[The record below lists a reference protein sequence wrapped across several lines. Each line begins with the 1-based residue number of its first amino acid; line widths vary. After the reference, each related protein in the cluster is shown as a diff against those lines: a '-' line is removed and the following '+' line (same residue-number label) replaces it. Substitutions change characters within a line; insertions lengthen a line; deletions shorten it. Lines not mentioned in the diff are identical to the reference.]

1 MKRINILNEDTA
13 NKIAAGE
20 VVERPSSVVKE
31 LVENSIDANSKN
43 ILIEI
48 EEGGTSLIRIVD
60 DGDGIYKDDIS
71 KAFLPH
77 ATSKI
82 KESEDIYNIN
92 TLGFRGEALPSIASV
107 AKVNLKSKQEDE
119 KYGYEIEIEGGKFSE
134 VTECG
139 INKGTII
146 EVHDLFFNV
155 PARKKFLKSVS
166 KEGSLITD
174 IITRIALAN
183 PSISFKLYNNHKKVL
198 HTFGNGDLKDTIR
211 TVYGKNITDNIIYY
225 EDTSDLVTIYGYVGK
240 EDIARGSRNNQSIFV
255 NKRYIKNRSLAVAV
269 EQAFKSFS
277 TVNKFPFFV
286 LFIEIYP
293 EYVDVNI
300 HPTKAEVKFN
310 DERMI
315 FKKIFG
321 AVHTSLKNEV
331 FDTFAIKEEEQNIKQ
346 SNIPT
351 FEEIT
356 FKIKEEEEKVKLAN
370 NAVKEV
376 IESGKVLT
384 INNDIVSNN
393 VKTLPIDDTS
403 LNVHKNDSINLDN
416 LTVTEVSIPLDLK
429 SNSINEDLVN
439 EYSNHNHLNIDNKNS
454 ETMTKEIYKNSDSNK
469 CSSDKKSSFDEAIT
483 NSVNF
488 LQDEVFKKNHYI
500 ELNNKDEF
508 TSVNNGIDEE
518 IAFDNQNEKHTIK
531 RTAKFPPMTIIG
543 QYNKTYILGEYD
555 GTLYMIDQHAA
566 HEKIYFEKYL
576 NDIENGDIVI
586 QPLMVPS
593 IIDLTIDDYSYFEEN
608 KEVFKQAGFVLEEF
622 GGTSLALKEVPYFLG
637 KLNPKKLFLEILDNL
652 KNLGNGKTTEVKHNA
667 IATKA
672 CKAAIKGNDK
682 LELNEMVKLVEE
694 LRYIDDPFHCP
705 HGRPVIIKFTSVD
718 IDKKFKRII

>member
-31 LVENSIDANSKN
+31 LVENSIDANAKS

-48 EEGGTSLIRIVD
+48 EDGGTSLIRIVD
-60 DGDGIYKDDIS
+60 DGDGIYKDDIT

-82 KESEDIYNIN
+82 KESEDIYNIH

-107 AKVNLKSKQEDE
+107 AKVNLKSKTKDDE
-119 KYGYEIEIEGGKFSE
+119 FGYEINIEGGKFSE
-134 VTECG
+134 VTQCG
-139 INKGTII
+139 INNGTII
-146 EVHDLFFNV
+146 EVRDLFFNV
-155 PARKKFLKSVS
+155 PARKKFLKSTS
-166 KEGSLITD
+166 KEASLIND

-183 PSISFKLYNNHKKVL
+183 PNISFKFFNNSKKMI
-198 HTFGNGDLKDTIR
+198 HTFGNGDIKDTIR
-211 TVYGKNITDNIIYY
+211 TIYGKTISDNILYF
-225 EDTSDLVTIYGYVGK
+225 EDSDDLVTVYGYVGK
-240 EDIARGSRNNQSIFV
+240 EEIARGSRNNQSIFV

-277 TVNKFPFFV
+277 TVNKFPFFI

-310 DERMI
+310 DERSI

-321 AVHTSLKNEV
+321 SVHKSLRDEV
-331 FDTFAIKEEEQNIKQ
+331 FDSFSIEEEKDKKEEKPLP
-346 SNIPT
+346 S

-356 FKIKEEEEKVKLAN
+356 FKIKQEEEKVKLAN
-370 NAVKEV
+370 NTYRESCSAINVHNGNELSHNNSLSTNNTIEEKNHVPNENIIHSENYKEV
-376 IESGKVLT
+376 
-384 INNDIVSNN
+384 
-393 VKTLPIDDTS
+393 
-403 LNVHKNDSINLDN
+403 
-416 LTVTEVSIPLDLK
+416 VSIPIDLK
-429 SNSINEDLVN
+429 SHFVRQEYEENET
-439 EYSNHNHLNIDNKNS
+439 EEENILDRS
-454 ETMTKEIYKNSDSNK
+454 SKNSDYLPSSNTEEK
-469 CSSDKKSSFDEAIT
+469 NYNGSAYNYKNNTIYESSVQ
-483 NSVNF
+483 NQYNPVNNV
-488 LQDEVFKKNHYI
+488 E
-500 ELNNKDEF
+500 NKDHFRENAVHNE
-508 TSVNNGIDEE
+508 TAHINNNVEDENTE
-518 IAFDNQNEKHTIK
+518 VKEEPKV
-531 RTAKFPPMTIIG
+531 AKFPPITIIG

-555 GTLYMIDQHAA
+555 GALYMIDQHAA

-576 NDIENGDIVI
+576 KEIENGDIIV

-593 IIDLTIDDYSYFEEN
+593 VIDLTIDDYSYFEEN
-608 KEVFKQAGFVLEEF
+608 KDVFKEAGFTLEEF
-622 GGTSLALKEVPYFLG
+622 GGTTIALKEVPYFLG

-672 CKAAIKGNDK
+672 CKAAIKGNDSLDMK
-682 LELNEMVKLVEE
+682 EMVKLVED

-705 HGRPVIIKFTSVD
+705 HGRPVIIKFTSTD
-718 IDKKFKRII
+718 IDKKFKRIV